1 MAEKNFFTILKDKVN
16 TLRPSEQHREQDW
29 DKLAARLDSVMP
41 PTSPKRRGLVLPL
54 LLAVALLS
62 SNAAW
67 WQSNQKNHAR
77 LVQLEDQ
84 TSSLQKQLTLLEQS
98 VHLTKTIHHRD
109 TLWRTVYVTRNP
121 FQALAETEQH
131 PKKVT
136 NASSVQHNTLVNKY
150 LENLSKPQAINP
162 GQSDSEKTN
171 ISNTPSNLPENDGIL
186 AEGQA
191 PADTTS
197 TLAFG
202 AREEKLPT
210 KPFADKIK
218 QALQPKF
225 FKVGL
230 QTSWLHAA
238 SKGLMHQGGY
248 ALGLQAQLGL
258 SRHWALNAAGSLAQ
272 FHYKAHD
279 PAAILGSPD
288 LPMLPSGD
296 HHYASV
302 DVTGQKI
309 IQWDLGL
316 RYTFRNPGKPR
327 PYLGIGWSTQTLLPF
342 QMEYEIQHEPSG
354 MIEQAVFQVDS
365 IKRLRNYV
373 GLNLGLELPLSNTF
387 SLALEG
393 FYQRQLKKPS
403 PTTPDLTGLRGA
415 VHWMF

>member
-16 TLRPSEQHREQDW
+16 TLRPSEQNREQDW

-67 WQSNQKNHAR
+67 WQSNQKNQAK
-77 LVQLEDQ
+77 LVQLEDR
-84 TSSLQKQLTLLEQS
+84 TISLQKQLTHLGQS
-98 VHLTKTIHHRD
+98 AHMTKTIHHRD
-109 TLWRTVYVTRNP
+109 TLWRTVYVTQSP
-121 FQALAETEQH
+121 FQTLTETALHSGKATSTSG
-131 PKKVT
+131 PIYNSLT
-136 NASSVQHNTLVNKY
+136 NND
-150 LENLSKPQAINP
+150 LESFSKPKSTEP
-162 GQSDSEKTN
+162 SQSESAKTN
-171 ISNTPSNLPENDGIL
+171 IPNSTSNLPENDGKL
-186 AEGQA
+186 AQGQTL
-191 PADTTS
+191 ADSSS
-197 TLAFG
+197 TLTAG
-202 AREEKLPT
+202 ELGDKLPT
-210 KPFADKIK
+210 RPFADKIK

-230 QTSWLHAA
+230 QTSWLYAA
-238 SKGLMHQGGY
+238 SKDLMHQGGY
-248 ALGLQAQLGL
+248 ALGLQAQVGL

-342 QMEYEIQHEPSG
+342 QMEYEIRHEPSG
-354 MIEQAVFQVDS
+354 MLEQAVYQVDNK
-365 IKRLRNYV
+365 KRLRNNI
-373 GLNLGLELPLSNTF
+373 GLSLGLELPLNQAF
-387 SLALEG
+387 SLTLEG